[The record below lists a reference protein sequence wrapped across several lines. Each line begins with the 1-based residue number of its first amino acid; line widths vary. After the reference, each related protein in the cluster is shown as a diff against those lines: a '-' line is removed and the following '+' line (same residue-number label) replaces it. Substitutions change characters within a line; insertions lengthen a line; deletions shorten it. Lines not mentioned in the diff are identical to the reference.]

1 MSSPPSTPPR
11 DAIIPRAI
19 EDEVKQSYL
28 RYSMSVIIA
37 RALPDARDGLKP
49 SQRRILYAML
59 KLSLSPNS
67 KYRKCAKISGDTS
80 GDYHPHGEQVIYPTL
95 VRLAQDWVMRYRLI
109 EGQGNFGSIDGDQPG
124 AMRYTEARLSW
135 ASSQMMEDLEK
146 ETVDMVSNY
155 DETRKEPTVF
165 PAKFPNLLCNG
176 SSGIA
181 VGMAT
186 NIPPHNLNEVVEA
199 TIRVLDNPAT
209 TIDEILEVMPGP
221 DFPTGGIIC
230 GYRGVKEAFHTGR
243 GRVVLR
249 AVIRVEEKEGGRL
262 RLVVDEIPYNVNKS
276 SLVQQIADL
285 INNKTITGIS
295 DLRDE
300 SDKDGLSIVIE
311 LKRNEMPEV
320 ILNQLYK
327 HTDLQSSF
335 GCNMLALDKGLPRTM
350 NIKQMISAWIDHR
363 IDVVRRRTRFELA
376 KAEARA
382 HILSGYLIA
391 IDHLDEVVRCIRA
404 SSDREV
410 AKQELIQRFDLT
422 DRQAQAVLELRLY
435 QLTGLERD
443 KVQSEHQ
450 ELLKK
455 IEHYRAVLASD
466 ALVRDI
472 IREELREVQQKHKSE
487 RRTRIMAAEGE
498 METEDLIPNDQVII
512 AISEDDYIRRMPI
525 DTFRQQRRGGTG
537 VAGLQAKRETDAI
550 KGLYVANN
558 HDYLLILT
566 NLGRCYWLKVWQIP
580 DTGRRSK
587 GKALINLLEDLRPEE
602 KIATILRVEQLE
614 EAETYVLLVTRRGV
628 IKKSAI
634 TEFKNPRRKGVWALT
649 IDEGDEL
656 IAGRLVRS
664 GQQVMLFTQ
673 NGMAVRFNEDQ
684 ARSMGRLARGVKGVT
699 LRDEKDGVVG
709 VEIVNGTESIL
720 VLCENGYGKR
730 SWVEDFRHTKRG
742 GLGVRSIIVNERNGR
757 VVGALCVSDTD
768 SVVLMSLLGQT
779 IRIALHDLRVLSRNT
794 QGVRLVQLREE
805 QDRLVAVQKLSV
817 MGEEEISV
825 TAPSGVPAEAIMDP
839 TQTSDEVELPSDAEM
854 SEEEVD
860 EELNEEV
867 DEELNEELNEEREV
881 EEGDLDDGEP
891 T

>member
-1 MSSPPSTPPR
+1 MSNPTSTPPR
-11 DAIIPRAI
+11 DAIIQRAI
-19 EDEVKQSYL
+19 EDEVKHSYL
-28 RYSMSVIIA
+28 RYSMSVIIS

-49 SQRRILYAML
+49 SQRRILYAMRQL
-59 KLSLSPNS
+59 GLGPNT

-80 GDYHPHGEQVIYPTL
+80 GDYHPHGEMVIYPTL
-95 VRLAQDWVMRYRLI
+95 VRLAQDWIMRYRLI
-109 EGQGNFGSIDGDQPG
+109 EGQGNFGSIDGDPPG

-135 ASSQMMEDLEK
+135 ASTHLMEDLDK

-186 NIPPHNLNEVVEA
+186 NIPPHNLSELVEA
-199 TIRVLDNPAT
+199 TIRVLDNPAAS
-209 TIDEILEVMPGP
+209 IEEIMEVMPGP
-221 DFPTGGIIC
+221 DFPTGGLIC

-249 AVIRVEEKEGGRL
+249 GVIRVEEKEGTKT
-262 RLVVDEIPYNVNKS
+262 RLVVDEIPYGVNKS
-276 SLVQQIADL
+276 RLIQQIADL
-285 INNKTITGIS
+285 INEKTITGIA

-311 LKRNEMPEV
+311 LKRNEMPEI

-327 HTDLQSSF
+327 HTDLQSTF

-350 NIKQMISAWIDHR
+350 NVKQMIAAWIDHR
-363 IDVVRRRTRFELA
+363 IDVIRRRTRFELN

-382 HILSGYLIA
+382 HLLEGYLKA
-391 IDHLDEVVRCIRA
+391 IDHLDEVVKCIRA

-410 AKQELIQRFDLT
+410 AKLELVARFGLT
-422 DRQAQAVLELRLY
+422 ERQAQAVLELRLY
-435 QLTGLERD
+435 QLTGMERD
-443 KVQSEHQ
+443 KVQAEHQ
-450 ELLKK
+450 ELLLK
-455 IEHYRAVLASD
+455 IAHYRAVLAD
-466 ALVRDI
+466 EGLVRDI

-487 RRTRIMAAEGE
+487 RRSRIIPAEGE
-498 METEDLIPNDQVII
+498 METEDLIPNDQVMI

-525 DTFRQQRRGGTG
+525 DTFREQRRGGTG
-537 VAGLQAKRETDAI
+537 VAGMQAKRETDAI

-602 KIATILRVEQLE
+602 KIATILRVENLE
-614 EAETYVLLVTRRGV
+614 EQETYVLLVTRRGV

-634 TEFKNPRRKGVWALT
+634 TDFKNPRRKGVWALN

-656 IAGRLVRS
+656 IAGRIVRT

-684 ARSMGRLARGVKGVT
+684 ARPLGRVARGVKGVT

-709 VEIVNGTESIL
+709 AEVVNGTESVL
-720 VLCENGYGKR
+720 VICENGFGKR

-742 GLGVRSIIVNERNGR
+742 GLGVKSIIVNERNGK
-757 VVGALCVSDTD
+757 VVGALCVTD
-768 SVVLMSLLGQT
+768 SDGIILMSLLGQT
-779 IRIALHDLRVLSRNT
+779 IRISLKQLRVMGRNT
-794 QGVRLVQLREE
+794 QGVRLVQLRDEN
-805 QDRLVAVQKLSV
+805 DRLVAVQKLAGIE
-817 MGEEEISV
+817 GEEV
-825 TAPSGVPAEAIMDP
+825 TEGAVEPTADLVNGNPALEALNGAIIDD
-839 TQTSDEVELPSDAEM
+839 TGST
-854 SEEEVD
+854 
-860 EELNEEV
+860 EELEE
-867 DEELNEELNEEREV
+867 DFV
-881 EEGDLDDGEP
+881 EEDLEEDEIDTEEDEDDSK
-891 T
+891 